1 MPTCCCVPGCS
12 TRGGLSFP
20 REERIRKLWIRA
32 IRRNDEDIT
41 YKHWTPQ
48 PFSVVCHKHFREEDF
63 TSETQHGTEP
73 LRRQRKPDAVPSI
86 FPWTKSK
93 WSYGVDERSKR
104 VLARRAKLE
113 KDERENSEMETE
125 MVSDVCNVYEM
136 GNSVEV
142 EDEKSCFSDN
152 DIEISAPVAP
162 VFVDSSSQ
170 TAKSPIMCIENFMY
184 DDEGIMFYTG
194 LSSYTDFLHVL
205 YSLGEAAFHLNYIYN
220 QVQNMSI
227 ENQLFLT
234 LIKLRQ
240 HKPNFELSRLF
251 SISQT
256 TVENIWITWVN
267 FMSRQWREL
276 NFWPDKDLVSFF
288 SPSDFYSKFPS
299 TRVLLDGTEIP
310 VKKPKPPIA
319 QQATF
324 STYKNRNTVK
334 VLVGSTPGGLIS
346 YVSSAYGGSASDR
359 QLVERSPLVSTDLFE
374 PGDSLMADKGFNV
387 QDLFA
392 PKDVSVN
399 IPSFFK
405 KQNRMSGKTVLRDRK
420 ISSKRVHIERLIG
433 LGKTYKILKTPLNT
447 TETKLASEILF
458 VCFTLCNF
466 KKCIVPKHA

>member
-1 MPTCCCVPGCS
+1 MLTPY
-12 TRGGLSFP
+12 
-20 REERIRKLWIRA
+20 IRYDGI
-32 IRRNDEDIT
+32 
-41 YKHWTPQ
+41 
-48 PFSVVCHKHFREEDF
+48 PFIIMGKKVFECHQGFDRDSK
-63 TSETQHGTEP
+63 STEP
-73 LRRQRKPDAVPSI
+73 LRRQRKPEAVPSI
-86 FPWTKSK
+86 FPWTKST
-93 WSYGVDERSKR
+93 SINFDERSKR
-104 VLARRAKLE
+104 VVARRAKME
-113 KDERENSEMETE
+113 KGDHENSEI
-125 MVSDVCNVYEM
+125 VSDDCNVYEV

-142 EDEKSCFSDN
+142 EDEKFCPSDIN
-152 DIEISAPVAP
+152 NIDISATVAP
-162 VFVDSSSQ
+162 LFIDSSSQ
-170 TAKSPIMCIENFMY
+170 TAKLPIMCIENFMY

-194 LSSYTDFLHVL
+194 LSSNTDFLHVL
-205 YSLGEAAFHLNYIYN
+205 YSLGEAAFHLNYVYN

-276 NFWPDKDLVSFF
+276 NFWPEKDLVTFF

-346 YVSSAYGGSASDR
+346 YVSPAYGGSASDR
-359 QLVERSPLVSTDLFE
+359 QLVERSPLLSADLFE

-392 PKDVSVN
+392 PKDVTVN

-405 KQNRMSGKTVLRDRK
+405 QKNRMSGKTVLRDRK

-447 TETKLASEILF
+447 TETKLAREILF